1 MTEIV
6 KRLKGETRFG
16 SYVVSVH
23 VNDGRIDKVDIC
35 GKHANKTV
43 VDTCEWLSKI
53 HTTLVNE
60 SITAIKLD
68 MIRFNEYR
76 GEACTSRGQ
85 L

>member
-1 MTEIV
+1 MNVTV

-23 VNDGRIDKVDIC
+23 INDGRIDKVDIC
-35 GKHANKTV
+35 GKPANRTV
-43 VDTCEWLSKI
+43 IATCEWLSKI
-53 HTTLVNE
+53 HTSLVNE